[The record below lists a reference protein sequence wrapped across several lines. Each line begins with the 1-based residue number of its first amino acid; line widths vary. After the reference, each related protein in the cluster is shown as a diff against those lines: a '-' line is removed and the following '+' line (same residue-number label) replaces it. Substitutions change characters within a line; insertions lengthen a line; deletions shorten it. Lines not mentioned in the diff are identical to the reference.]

1 MGRRSQNEGG
11 LNVIRPLFAAAIAV
25 MTLLLIV
32 AAPAVAAER
41 IMITPVEGHQDDT
54 FTLTGSGLQPGLALD
69 INFVSPDGQTFSTVF
84 KDKVVV
90 VGPDGKF
97 TFEVL
102 PRRDFSGA
110 SEGTWTVQVCVS
122 GTDDCAEG
130 EFDIEA

>member
-1 MGRRSQNEGG
+1 MIRR
-11 LNVIRPLFAAAIAV
+11 LFAAAIV
-25 MTLLLIV
+25 VLTLLVIV
-32 AAPAVAAER
+32 AAPAMAAER
-41 IMITPVEGHQDDT
+41 IVITPDEGHQDDT

-69 INFVSPDGQTFSTVF
+69 INFLSPDGQTFSTVF

-97 TFEVL
+97 SFTII